1 MVWDGSLKVQ
11 FKAAGNELKIERLEI
26 VNDEYT
32 EFFPLKSAK
41 QTLTPPLSNRSTSP
55 EAKRSPMERNM
66 LSQMGDARSGS
77 DHGEISSPR
86 TDVNE
91 MGVPRLL
98 MRFLEVRPSLYCA
111 KNLDCRSFCIYL
123 SLDRFFAK

>member
-1 MVWDGSLKVQ
+1 MVWDGSLRVQ

-32 EFFPLKSAK
+32 EFVPRKNPK

-66 LSQMGDARSGS
+66 LSQMGDVRSGS
-77 DHGEISSPR
+77 DHGDISSRP
-86 TDVNE
+86 DVNE
-91 MGVPRLL
+91 MGVPNTL
-98 MRFLEVRPSLYCA
+98 MRFLEVPSLLYIVL
-111 KNLDCRSFCIYL
+111 KF
-123 SLDRFFAK
+123 

>member
-1 MVWDGSLKVQ
+1 VVWDGSLRVQ

-32 EFFPLKSAK
+32 EFVPRKIAK

-55 EAKRSPMERNM
+55 ETKRSPMERNM
-66 LSQMGDARSGS
+66 LSQMGDVRGGS
-77 DHGEISSPR
+77 DHGEISLPR

-91 MGVPRLL
+91 MGVPTHL
-98 MRFLEVRPSLYCA
+98 MRFLEVPPYLYCA
-111 KNLDCRSFCIYL
+111 KL
-123 SLDRFFAK
+123 